1 MLNIYTVIM
10 LGQRGSGKTVY
21 LSSLYKKLSTQGE
34 LGFFLEVDSA
44 EKRKKLKNIYTQL
57 ALEEKWPK
65 ATQVKELSE
74 WTFTC
79 QVQTPELPIY
89 SACQF
94 IYLDYAG
101 GLLTDELGE
110 DNENI
115 DSELEEKIKDADAL
129 VALLD
134 GQRICEL
141 IRGQKSGLRWSINDL
156 PNILTIMQK
165 TDKPIHFVIS
175 KWDIVKDHYTLEE
188 IRDRLFQIEEFKNLV
203 KLRTQQKTPMRLIPV
218 SSVGMGFAE
227 LQSDGSMKKTGN
239 LPIPYQV
246 EMPLAC
252 ILPDMIKKTLEEL
265 IKKKEQEQQQD
276 ISVKPNLSFWDRLK
290 KVVGGTV
297 KTVVQSAQDFLP
309 RKYKFAANLL
319 ENFIDFIDDIEKS
332 VEEKEKA
339 AQRREEELK
348 IKKAETIKAVESE
361 ETALNHVV
369 TCFLSIANQLEI
381 NYPNS
386 TLKL

>member
-1 MLNIYTVIM
+1 M

-21 LSSLYKKLSTQGE
+21 LASLYKKLSTQGE
-34 LGFFLEVDSA
+34 LGFFLEVNSA

-57 ALEEKWPK
+57 TVEEDWPEG
-65 ATQVKELSE
+65 TQVQDLSE

-79 QVQTPELPIY
+79 KVQTPELPIY

-94 IYLDYAG
+94 TYFDYAG
-101 GLLTDELGE
+101 GLLTDELE
-110 DNENI
+110 DDDENI
-115 DSELEEKIKDADAL
+115 DNELEDKINNADAL

-141 IRGQKSGLRWSINDL
+141 IRGQKSGLIWSIKDL
-156 PNILTIMQK
+156 PIILTIMQK

-188 IRDRLFQIEEFKNLV
+188 IRGRLLEIEEFNNLV
-203 KLRTQQKTPMRLIPV
+203 KLRTQQKTPVRLIPV

-239 LPIPYQV
+239 LPKPYQV

-265 IKKKEQEQQQD
+265 IRKKEQEKQEN
-276 ISVKPNLSFWDRLK
+276 ISVQPNLSFWERLT
-290 KVVGGTV
+290 GFFG
-297 KTVVQSAQDFLP
+297 S
-309 RKYKFAANLL
+309 
-319 ENFIDFIDDIEKS
+319 
-332 VEEKEKA
+332 
-339 AQRREEELK
+339 
-348 IKKAETIKAVESE
+348 TIKGVI
-361 ETALNHVV
+361 ETVND
-369 TCFLSIANQLEI
+369 
-381 NYPNS
+381 
-386 TLKL
+386 

>member
-1 MLNIYTVIM
+1 M

-65 ATQVKELSE
+65 ATQVQELSE

-79 QVQTPELPIY
+79 KVQTPELPIY

-94 IYLDYAG
+94 TYFDYAG
-101 GLLTDELGE
+101 GLLTDELG
-110 DNENI
+110 DDDENI
-115 DSELEEKIKDADAL
+115 DNELEEKIKDADAL

-175 KWDIVKDHYTLEE
+175 KWDIVKDNYTLEE
-188 IRDRLFQIEEFKNLV
+188 VRDRLFQIDEFKNLV
-203 KLRTQQKTPMRLIPV
+203 KLRTQQKTPVRLIPV

-227 LQSDGSMKKTGN
+227 LQSDGSMKKTGS

-265 IKKKEQEQQQD
+265 IKKKEQERQEN
-276 ISVKPNLSFWDRLK
+276 ISVKPNISWWERLTGLFGNMAK
-290 KVVGGTV
+290 GVIETV
-297 KTVVQSAQDFLP
+297 TDLLP
-309 RKYKFAANLL
+309 RKYRFATDIL
-319 ENFIDFIDDIEKS
+319 ESFIDFIDDNIEKPI
-332 VEEKEKA
+332 EEKYREAK
-339 AQRREEELK
+339 RREEELK
-348 IKKAETIKAVESE
+348 IKQQESIKAVESE
-361 ETALNHVV
+361 ETALTHVV
-369 TCFLSIANQLEI
+369 NCFLVIANQLEGS
-381 NYPNS
+381 YPNS